1 MPLRSIA
8 DSKETNIW
16 FTEFSHELQYSKS
29 TVPVHRFGFLRII
42 ENVHNWSTVQLRF
55 NHCCRHSTVTRSTC
69 SEASI
74 NCPPMTPK
82 ISLLLLHSIIT
93 DHCSSTSYYS
103 WYCRITPSYYYVSP
117 YDVIEYRRW
126 LWRTMNKKG
135 KNFLTTMFPFDEDTW
150 VRKFPV
156 AQ

>member
-8 DSKETNIW
+8 DSKDTNIQ

-29 TVPVHRFGFLRII
+29 TVPVHRFGFLHII

-74 NCPPMTPK
+74 KCPPTTPK
-82 ISLLLLHSIIT
+82 IYLIIIAFHYYWPLSSIWNIAALLRPTTTWVPMTWLISPMIVTTRINGWRI
-93 DHCSSTSYYS
+93 SWRPYS
-103 WYCRITPSYYYVSP
+103 F
-117 YDVIEYRRW
+117 
-126 LWRTMNKKG
+126 G
-135 KNFLTTMFPFDEDTW
+135 EDTW